1 MASAVTTTGG
11 PDPSPTVAH
20 TLAASLR
27 LHGVDRVFCVAGESY
42 LPLLDALY
50 DRPEV
55 DVVTCR
61 HEGSAAFMAVAD
73 AKLTGRAGVCLV
85 SRGPGATN
93 ASIGVHAAAEDAA
106 PLVLIVGDVPLPETD
121 REPFQGIDL
130 GRHLGGMAKA
140 VWRLHEPAATA
151 EFVARAIRVAESGT
165 PGPVV
170 IAVPED
176 VWRLPDPKAVPSR
189 RTVPSRSVPDRA
201 SARRIEELLTDA
213 RRPLILA
220 GAGLDDPLGRTLL
233 RDVAQTHRIPV
244 VTSNKNQHLLP
255 NRHPAYA
262 GHLHNNTQASQLAA
276 LDRAD
281 LVLAIGTRLDTSTT
295 RRRFPAGGP
304 LQHVIHIH
312 RDQTR
317 LGLFHQPTVGVA
329 ADPVAFLSE
338 LVALPASDPDGGRE
352 RWMAELHRIE
362 EEKALWEP
370 VESDDGVVFG
380 EVVATLDELT
390 DGDVTMVVDSGTF
403 TSWTYRYLRFGEEGR
418 LLGISSSSMGFA
430 VGAAVSAALRRPRV
444 PTVAVVGDGG
454 FLMNGGE
461 LMTACAR
468 GLPVVYIVS
477 NNNCYGTI
485 RMHQDRDFPG
495 RTIATDLANPDFA
508 ALAESFG
515 AMGLTVTEP
524 ASIRPVLAKALAA
537 GGPVVVEVRT
547 SLRHANPYRR
557 IADPVPVTA
566 PGADEQREG
575 GHRDAVA

>member
-1 MASAVTTTGG
+1 MANAVTTPGG
-11 PDPSPTVAH
+11 PDRPRTVAH
-20 TLAASLR
+20 TLAASLH

-50 DRPEV
+50 DMPEV

-93 ASIGVHAAAEDAA
+93 AAIAVHAAAEDAT
-106 PLVLIVGDVPLPETD
+106 PLVLIVGDVPLAETD

-151 EFVARAIRVAESGT
+151 EFVARAVQVAESGT

-176 VWRLPDPKAVPSR
+176 VWSLPDPRAVPSR
-189 RTVPSRSVPDRA
+189 RTVHGAPVPDRE
-201 SARRIEELLTDA
+201 SSRRIQELLAGA

-220 GAGLDDPLGRTLL
+220 GARLEGPQGRRLL
-233 RDVAQTHRIPV
+233 REVAEAHRIPV
-244 VTSNKNQHLLP
+244 ITSNKNQHLLP
-255 NRHPAYA
+255 NRHPAFA
-262 GHLHNNTQASQLAA
+262 GHLHNNTQPSQLAE
-276 LDRAD
+276 LERAD
-281 LVLAIGTRLDTSTT
+281 LVLAVGTRLDTSTT
-295 RRRFPAGGP
+295 GRRFPTPGP
-304 LQHVIHIH
+304 HQHLIHVH
-312 RDQTR
+312 PDQAR
-317 LGLFHQPTVGVA
+317 IGLFHQPTVGVA
-329 ADPVAFLSE
+329 ADPTAFLRE
-338 LVALPASDPDGGRE
+338 LVDLPPSDPDGGRAQ
-352 RWMAELHRIE
+352 WMADLHRIE
-362 EEKALWEP
+362 EQKARWEP
-370 VESDDGVVFG
+370 VESPDGVVFG
-380 EVVATLDELT
+380 AVVAALDELT
-390 DGDVTMVVDSGTF
+390 NGEVTVVVDSGTF

-430 VGAAVSAALRRPRV
+430 VGAAVSAALRGDRV

-468 GLPVVYIVS
+468 KLPVVYIVS

-485 RMHQDRDFPG
+485 RMHQDRHYPG
-495 RTIATDLANPDFA
+495 RTIATGLANPDFA

-515 AMGLTVTEP
+515 ALGLTVDSP
-524 ASIRPVLAKALAA
+524 AAVRPALAKALAA
-537 GGPVVVEVRT
+537 GGPVVVEIRT
-547 SLRHANPYRR
+547 SLLHANPYRR
-557 IADPVPVTA
+557 ITPPATENRTE
-566 PGADEQREG
+566 EQREG
-575 GHRDAVA
+575 GQGDAVA